1 MLKRT
6 KTNLWVHGII
16 MLAIA
21 VFCFLMPQN
30 TVATLGIIL
39 GVAFIAAGVLT
50 FLVGRK
56 RSDGGVD
63 MLHLIAALL
72 MALVGIVVLVR
83 PNILAV
89 LAGLVILLE
98 GIDFVIQAIR
108 YHRAG
113 VKLWGALLAA
123 GLLAIL
129 LGLWAVMSQWVATTL
144 LSVIIGVGC
153 LSVSADCFM
162 ALAGIG
168 QVENFVSGVRNVL
181 NGRDTIQEAQVV
193 EEEKE

>member
-1 MLKRT
+1 MIKRT
-6 KTNLWVHGII
+6 KTNLLVHGII

-21 VFCFLMPQN
+21 VFCFVTPKG
-30 TVATLGIIL
+30 TVTTLGVIL
-39 GVAFIAAGVLT
+39 GIAFIAAGVLT
-50 FLVGRK
+50 FFVGRK
-56 RSDGGVD
+56 RDDGGVD
-63 MLHLIAALL
+63 TLHLVAALL

-98 GIDFVIQAIR
+98 GIDFIAQALR
-108 YHRAG
+108 YRRAR
-113 VKLWGALLAA
+113 VRLWGALLLV
-123 GLLAIL
+123 GLLAVI

-162 ALAGIG
+162 ALAGIS
-168 QVENFVSGVRNVL
+168 QVERFVSNVNNAL
-181 NGRDTIQEAQVV
+181 AGREPIQEAEVI
-193 EEEKE
+193 EAE